1 MEKKRVD
8 IENTIKKSLKVM
20 LGIFISSLGAVFMFK
35 SGLGSAPPATIIEG
49 TKEYFNLTYG
59 MAALFINIFFLSFM
73 ILFDR
78 SIIYIGTI
86 VVGLSSGPMIDIA
99 NNLMDLILPN
109 FEISLLMKFLFVIIG
124 SILAGIGTGY
134 YISEDFGIGTLEGI
148 MIILNKRLNIPMVY
162 SKWILDIG
170 FIVIGSLMGASW
182 GLGTVISIIVVGPVM
197 MYIINL
203 KKNKK
208 VVDNSKNN

>member
-1 MEKKRVD
+1 
-8 IENTIKKSLKVM
+8 
-20 LGIFISSLGAVFMFK
+20 
-35 SGLGSAPPATIIEG
+35 
-49 TKEYFNLTYG
+49 
-59 MAALFINIFFLSFM
+59 
-73 ILFDR
+73 
-78 SIIYIGTI
+78 
-86 VVGLSSGPMIDIA
+86 
-99 NNLMDLILPN
+99 
-109 FEISLLMKFLFVIIG
+109 
-124 SILAGIGTGY
+124 
-134 YISEDFGIGTLEGI
+134 

-208 VVDNSKNN
+208 